1 MLKTMLLYR
10 ITNAAHIALLNN
22 WALLN
27 DALGSQPEF
36 EPTGSQWRGIGF
48 APYAPSINEELVW
61 SGANGVNLFTLM
73 IHERNLTAAT
83 IREHVL
89 ARGKKIEDREQRKVY
104 RNEYAQI
111 KDEVIAELLPK
122 AFLKH
127 RRIPAMVID
136 DLLIV
141 GASSAKLAEDF
152 LCTLREAM
160 GSLAVRP
167 LSTKMPPAEALRRLM
182 QERKAENLALGDT
195 AKLVNELKDTVTFK
209 GVTLTDDEPQTYLS
223 NGFVPKELALFL
235 DQDFYFKLTDTLI
248 FKGMKFSDK
257 LIGDA
262 YQDADGDH
270 AALIDADIILTT
282 NVIRRVVQAIAD
294 LAGED
299 RPKIEVSSEGLK
311 ITHINNVPLEDLM
324 TASEKLLNLQ
334 QQFAGAG
341 ADIDEDEDF

>member
-10 ITNAAHIALLNN
+10 LTNADHIALLNN
-22 WALLN
+22 WAMLN
-27 DALGSQPEF
+27 DALGNQPEF

-48 APYAPSINEELVW
+48 APYAPSLNEELVW

-89 ARGKKIEDREQRKVY
+89 LRGKVIEEREQRKVY

-127 RRIPAMVID
+127 RRIPALVID

-160 GSLAVRP
+160 NGLAVRP
-167 LSTKMPPAEALRRLM
+167 LSTKMPPGESLSRLM
-182 QERKAENLALGDT
+182 QERKAGELLLGDT
-195 AKLVNELKDTVTFK
+195 AKLANELKDTVTFK
-209 GVTLTDDEPQTYLS
+209 GIDLGEDEPQSYLQ
-223 NGFVPKELALFL
+223 NGFIPKELALFL
-235 DQDFYFKLTDTLI
+235 GQDLYFKLTDTLI

-262 YQDADGDH
+262 YLDADGDH

-282 NVIRRVVQAIAD
+282 NVVKRLVAAIAD

-299 RPKIEVSSEGLK
+299 RPEIVASESGLK
-311 ITHINNVPLEDLM
+311 MTHINNVPLEDLM
-324 TASEKLLNLQ
+324 SPDEKLRSLQ
-334 QQFAGAG
+334 EQFAGAG